1 MNWTC
6 VSFFFVVGRLFLFF
20 EEVWLKYI
28 CQGDKTVPLVV
39 LVKNIIGSQIIDFDC
54 KIWIFLL
61 SFAFSV
67 V

>member
-54 KIWIFLL
+54 KI
-61 SFAFSV
+61 
-67 V
+67 